1 MNQTS
6 YSLLTTEEQ
15 SEFHAL
21 RQDWRDW
28 ALANIGANGAYWDE
42 LEPIQQDGVW
52 VIYYERRPSPFS
64 ASSPLVAAALIEYAQ
79 AGLSKL

>member
-6 YSLLTTEEQ
+6 YSLLTAAEQ

-21 RQDWRDW
+21 RKDWRDW
-28 ALANIGANGAYWDE
+28 ALANIGANGAYWDG
-42 LEPIQQDGVW
+42 LEPVQEQQAW
-52 VIYYERRPSPFS
+52 TIYYESCPSPFS
-64 ASSPLVAAALIEYAQ
+64 ASSRLVAAALIEYAQ